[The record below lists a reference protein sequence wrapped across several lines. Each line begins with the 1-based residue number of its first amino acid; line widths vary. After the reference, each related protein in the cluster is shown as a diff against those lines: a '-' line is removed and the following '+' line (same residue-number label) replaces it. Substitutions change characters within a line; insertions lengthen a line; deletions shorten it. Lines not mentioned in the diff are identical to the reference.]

1 MMSDT
6 VSCVDL
12 PYFRAMA
19 AEIVYSPEAYSFLA
33 RPHPNSRKPLETLAT
48 THDAA
53 IPDSTAAWATPTV
66 DFGAMN
72 SDIMSTPMTIAGTER
87 AATMKSSEFLAR
99 SRMVRPGVTT
109 KYIPH

>member
-33 RPHPNSRKPLETLAT
+33 RPQPNSRKPIETLAT
-48 THDAA
+48 AHEAA
-53 IPDSTAAWATPTV
+53 MPDSNAAWATPTV

-72 SDIMSTPMTIAGTER
+72 SDIMSTPITIAGTER

-99 SRMVRPGVTT
+99 YRMVSQVVTT
-109 KYIPH
+109 I